1 MSVIISLVI
10 VILGGFS
17 AIRIILGLLLANI
30 HQIIYLTKVRREK
43 YAPLVSVIIPAY
55 NEEKTIVACVSSV
68 MKQTY
73 LNRQVIIVNDGSD
86 DATKNI
92 LDSINKKIY
101 SSNSVKRLFE
111 DSIPYKERF
120 IIVNQPN
127 SGKSIALNNGIKNYA
142 KGELITV
149 LDADSELKPNFLA
162 NMINHFQSTNVV
174 AVAANVRIKRA
185 LNLIELVQYI
195 EYLVG
200 YQLKSSEQMLN
211 LEYIIGGIG
220 STFRRTIMEAVNLY
234 DTDTV
239 TEDIDLTMKLLRK
252 FGNTSYKFCYA
263 FDCVV
268 STPAVH
274 NFRQLIK
281 QRYRWKFGRFRALIK
296 HRKLI
301 FNKKLNLYSITLSWW
316 KLPKVFFEE
325 FLLLIEPVI
334 LIWMSIIIFIHCDF
348 SIIFSILIIYFIFA
362 IDTIIV
368 ESIST
373 KVKLKLT
380 LVSPFTYLFLYII
393 NIVDFIC
400 LVRCIANFREILLKK
415 GHSKWTHVER

>member
-1 MSVIISLVI
+1 MSVIISLI
-10 VILGGFS
+10 IIILGGFS

-30 HQIIYLTKVRREK
+30 HQIIYLTKAREEK

-55 NEEKTIVACVSSV
+55 NEEKTIMACVSSV
-68 MKQTY
+68 LKQTY

-86 DATKNI
+86 DATKDI
-92 LDSINKKIY
+92 LDNIDKKLY
-101 SSNSVKRLFE
+101 SSNSVEQLFE

-120 IIVNQPN
+120 IVVNQPN

-149 LDADSELKPNFLA
+149 LDADSELKPNFLV
-162 NMINHFQSTNVV
+162 NMIKHFQSTNVV

-185 LNLIELVQYI
+185 VNLIELVQYI

-200 YQLKSSEQMLN
+200 YQLKSSEQVLN

-239 TEDIDLTMKLLRK
+239 TEDIDLTMKLLRQ

-263 FDCVV
+263 FNCIVFT
-268 STPAVH
+268 SAVH
-274 NFRQLIK
+274 NFKQLIK

-316 KLPKVFFEE
+316 KLPKVFFEG

-334 LIWMSIIIFIHCDF
+334 LIWMSIIILIHCDF
-348 SIIFSILIIYFIFA
+348 SIIFSVLIIYFILQY
-362 IDTIIV
+362 TV

-373 KVKLKLT
+373 KVKLKLA

-400 LVRCIANFREILLKK
+400 LVRCIANFKEILLKK

>member
-1 MSVIISLVI
+1 M
-10 VILGGFS
+10 
-17 AIRIILGLLLANI
+17 
-30 HQIIYLTKVRREK
+30 
-43 YAPLVSVIIPAY
+43 
-55 NEEKTIVACVSSV
+55 
-68 MKQTY
+68 
-73 LNRQVIIVNDGSD
+73 
-86 DATKNI
+86 
-92 LDSINKKIY
+92 
-101 SSNSVKRLFE
+101 VK
-111 DSIPYKERF
+111 
-120 IIVNQPN
+120 
-127 SGKSIALNNGIKNYA
+127 
-142 KGELITV
+142 
-149 LDADSELKPNFLA
+149 
-162 NMINHFQSTNVV
+162 HFQSTNVV

-195 EYLVG
+195 KYLVG
-200 YQLKSSEQMLN
+200 YQLKSSEQVLN

-274 NFRQLIK
+274 NFRQLIR

-296 HRKLI
+296 HHKLI
-301 FNKKLNLYSITLSWW
+301 FNKEVNIYSITLSWW

-325 FLLLIEPVI
+325 FLLLIEPFI
-334 LIWMSIIIFIHCDF
+334 LIWMSIIILTHLDF
-348 SIIFSILIIYFIFA
+348 SIIFSILIIYFIFT

-368 ESIST
+368 ENIST
-373 KVKLKLT
+373 KIKLELT
-380 LVSPFTYLFLYII
+380 LVSPFTYLFIYII

-400 LVRCIANFREILLKK
+400 LVRCIANFKEILLEK

>member
-274 NFRQLIK
+274 NFRQLI
-281 QRYRWKFGRFRALIK
+281 
-296 HRKLI
+296 
-301 FNKKLNLYSITLSWW
+301 
-316 KLPKVFFEE
+316 
-325 FLLLIEPVI
+325 
-334 LIWMSIIIFIHCDF
+334 
-348 SIIFSILIIYFIFA
+348 
-362 IDTIIV
+362 
-368 ESIST
+368 
-373 KVKLKLT
+373 
-380 LVSPFTYLFLYII
+380 
-393 NIVDFIC
+393 
-400 LVRCIANFREILLKK
+400 
-415 GHSKWTHVER
+415 

>member
-1 MSVIISLVI
+1 MSIIISLI
-10 VILGGFS
+10 IIILGGFS

-30 HQIIYLTKVRREK
+30 HQIIYLTKARKEK

-55 NEEKTIVACVSSV
+55 NEEKTIMACVSSV
-68 MKQTY
+68 LKQTY

-86 DATKNI
+86 DATKDI
-92 LDSINKKIY
+92 LDNIDKKLY
-101 SSNSVKRLFE
+101 SSNSVEQLFE

-120 IIVNQPN
+120 IVVNQPN

-149 LDADSELKPNFLA
+149 LDADSELKPNFLV
-162 NMINHFQSTNVV
+162 NMIKHFQSTNVV

-185 LNLIELVQYI
+185 VNLIELVQYI

-200 YQLKSSEQMLN
+200 YQLKSSEQVLN

-239 TEDIDLTMKLLRK
+239 TEDIDLTMKLLRQ

-263 FDCVV
+263 FNCIVF
-268 STPAVH
+268 TPAVH
-274 NFRQLIK
+274 NFKQLIK

-334 LIWMSIIIFIHCDF
+334 LIWMSIIILIHCDF
-348 SIIFSILIIYFIFA
+348 SIIFSVLIIYFIFA

-373 KVKLKLT
+373 KAKLKLA

-400 LVRCIANFREILLKK
+400 LVRCIANFKEILLKK

>member
-185 LNLIELVQYI
+185 LNLIELVQY
-195 EYLVG
+195 L
-200 YQLKSSEQMLN
+200 S
-211 LEYIIGGIG
+211 
-220 STFRRTIMEAVNLY
+220 
-234 DTDTV
+234 
-239 TEDIDLTMKLLRK
+239 
-252 FGNTSYKFCYA
+252 
-263 FDCVV
+263 
-268 STPAVH
+268 
-274 NFRQLIK
+274 LIH
-281 QRYRWKFGRFRALIK
+281 I
-296 HRKLI
+296 
-301 FNKKLNLYSITLSWW
+301 
-316 KLPKVFFEE
+316 
-325 FLLLIEPVI
+325 
-334 LIWMSIIIFIHCDF
+334 
-348 SIIFSILIIYFIFA
+348 
-362 IDTIIV
+362 
-368 ESIST
+368 
-373 KVKLKLT
+373 
-380 LVSPFTYLFLYII
+380 
-393 NIVDFIC
+393 
-400 LVRCIANFREILLKK
+400 
-415 GHSKWTHVER
+415 

>member
-239 TEDIDLTMKLLRK
+239 T
-252 FGNTSYKFCYA
+252 
-263 FDCVV
+263 
-268 STPAVH
+268 
-274 NFRQLIK
+274 
-281 QRYRWKFGRFRALIK
+281 
-296 HRKLI
+296 
-301 FNKKLNLYSITLSWW
+301 
-316 KLPKVFFEE
+316 
-325 FLLLIEPVI
+325 
-334 LIWMSIIIFIHCDF
+334 
-348 SIIFSILIIYFIFA
+348 
-362 IDTIIV
+362 
-368 ESIST
+368 
-373 KVKLKLT
+373 
-380 LVSPFTYLFLYII
+380 
-393 NIVDFIC
+393 
-400 LVRCIANFREILLKK
+400 
-415 GHSKWTHVER
+415 